1 MQDRLAGIISR
12 FDSRTLDLAALA
24 ASLILAVLVAQALAS
39 MTWAL
44 LPEPTFPPP
53 PVAAKPVTAD
63 AAQPSDFQQLADLHL
78 FGQARPDEDARG
90 PGGAPLDA
98 PETRLNLTLRGILFN
113 SMGEMARAII
123 AAPGQPDQHY
133 RIGDDLP
140 GGATID
146 AIYADRVMLL
156 RNGRYETLRLP
167 TDSLDLQNGGN
178 GGGSAPATA
187 GRAAPAPS
195 PGGGSL
201 SQYRAQIL
209 ENPQNAMQYI
219 QASPINTGGGG
230 IGGFRVAPGSDPR
243 LFEMAGLQE
252 GDIVTA
258 VNGVQLDSMDKG
270 LEAMES
276 LATSEEVTVTLQR
289 NGREYNV
296 RLNFRN

>member
-44 LPEPTFPPP
+44 LPEPSFPPP
-53 PVAAKPVTAD
+53 PTTTAAVTPG
-63 AAQPSDFQQLADLHL
+63 AAQPADFEQLAALHL
-78 FGQARPDEDARG
+78 FGQARPDGDTRG

-167 TDSLDLQNGGN
+167 TDSLDVA
-178 GGGSAPATA
+178 GGGSGGRSAPA

-195 PGGGSL
+195 PAGGTL
-201 SQYRAQIL
+201 SEYRAQIL